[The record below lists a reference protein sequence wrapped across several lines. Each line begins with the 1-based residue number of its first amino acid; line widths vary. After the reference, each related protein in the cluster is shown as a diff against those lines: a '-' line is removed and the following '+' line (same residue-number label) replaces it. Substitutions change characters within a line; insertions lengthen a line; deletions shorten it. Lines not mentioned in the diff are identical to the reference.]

1 MKAMATESSRHQ
13 NHNSLWVVCH
23 RDRMYSDLP
32 HKRALHADIWRAEGA
47 DEISPSDIWTSNG
60 WGKQTDRS
68 TEAVQRWVHA
78 RSWGWC
84 KVYFL
89 LKDTSTLFL
98 IKEIKVP
105 LSSNR
110 SWNISVNFV
119 VVFYVIA
126 FQLVVCVPLV
136 VRGVSSGGLRGY
148 WILFIS

>member
-1 MKAMATESSRHQ
+1 
-13 NHNSLWVVCH
+13 
-23 RDRMYSDLP
+23 
-32 HKRALHADIWRAEGA
+32 
-47 DEISPSDIWTSNG
+47 
-60 WGKQTDRS
+60 
-68 TEAVQRWVHA
+68 
-78 RSWGWC
+78 
-84 KVYFL
+84 
-89 LKDTSTLFL
+89 L